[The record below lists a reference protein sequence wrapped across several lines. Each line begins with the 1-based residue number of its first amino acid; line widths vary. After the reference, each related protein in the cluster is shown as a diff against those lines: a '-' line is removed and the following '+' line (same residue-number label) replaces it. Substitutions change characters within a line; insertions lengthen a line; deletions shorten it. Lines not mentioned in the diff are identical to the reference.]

1 MSAAINEPW
10 ELEQPP
16 ARSTAFLKARA
27 ILRWW
32 PVAILLVAA
41 IAAAFPFLL
50 APLNPDLTNLGARLK
65 GPGYSTGGVRFIL
78 GTDNLGRDILSRL
91 IWGVRVSVVVAAT
104 SVLVAGGFG
113 GAMGILAGTQ
123 KKILGP
129 VIMRVAD
136 MVLSIP
142 FFLLAILVVAALG
155 PSVRNLV
162 IVLALVRWPRYAR
175 VAQALTIETS
185 KREFV
190 QAAIALG
197 ARKLRVARRHILPE
211 VLPPLVVVATLEVG
225 LMVVYE
231 AALSFIGLGVQPPTP
246 SLGSMLSTGQEFVST
261 AWWISTFP
269 GLALF
274 LLVLAVNRLGDLVR
288 DWLDPRGN

>member
-1 MSAAINEPW
+1 MSLAINEPW
-10 ELEQPP
+10 ELELPS
-16 ARSTAFLKARA
+16 ARTVRFVKARTV
-27 ILRWW
+27 LRWW

-41 IAAAFPFLL
+41 FAAAFPFLL
-50 APLNPDLTNLGARLK
+50 APLNPDITNLSARLE
-65 GPGYSTGGVRFIL
+65 GPGYSAGGVRFIL

-91 IWGVRVSVVVAAT
+91 IWGVRVSVVVATA

-113 GAMGILAGTQ
+113 GAMGIIAGSQ

-175 VAQALTIETS
+175 VAYAQTIETS

-197 ARKLRVARRHILPE
+197 ARKLRIVRRHILPE

-246 SLGSMLSTGQEFVST
+246 SWGAMLSTGQEFVST

-274 LLVLAVNRLGDLVR
+274 LLVVAVNRLGDLVR
-288 DWLDPRGN
+288 DRLDPRGH